1 MEKSIHKSL
10 INLLSDCRLS
20 SYKYG
25 NADEQIALERYLY
38 NIELSKAF
46 YPILS
51 LIEVSLRN
59 RLNEAIDKTV
69 KPDWLIQELSEQ
81 NILLDS
87 EYKKL
92 QEAKS
97 KLLKK
102 RKAITK
108 DHLIAELSLGF
119 WIHLCT
125 KKYKAQLWHR
135 KNFFRIVFSDYS
147 DFTEFDKLSKVFP
160 LLQLLLT
167 LRNRIFHHEIIINN
181 PNGLENCY
189 KSLRQLLGYI
199 SQDSLIYLDRICTFR
214 ELITKQKP

>member
-38 NIELSKAF
+38 NIELSKSF

-81 NILLDS
+81 DILLDS

-125 KKYKAQLWHR
+125 KKNTKHSYGIE

-147 DFTEFDKLSKVFP
+147 DFTEFDKLSK
-160 LLQLLLT
+160 
-167 LRNRIFHHEIIINN
+167 
-181 PNGLENCY
+181 
-189 KSLRQLLGYI
+189 SLSSTTTSAY
-199 SQDSLIYLDRICTFR
+199 FK
-214 ELITKQKP
+214 E

>member
-38 NIELSKAF
+38 NIELSKSF

-81 NILLDS
+81 DILLDS

-92 QEAKS
+92 QEAK
-97 KLLKK
+97 K
-102 RKAITK
+102 
-108 DHLIAELSLGF
+108 
-119 WIHLCT
+119 
-125 KKYKAQLWHR
+125 
-135 KNFFRIVFSDYS
+135 
-147 DFTEFDKLSKVFP
+147 
-160 LLQLLLT
+160 
-167 LRNRIFHHEIIINN
+167 
-181 PNGLENCY
+181 
-189 KSLRQLLGYI
+189 
-199 SQDSLIYLDRICTFR
+199 
-214 ELITKQKP
+214 